1 MWRSRPALAQRLRAV
16 RDPSRVSGTRTDG
29 RAIGGGDP
37 GWAAGCECG
46 YVARGGDAAELVAD
60 ARRHAREE
68 HGLDLPAELIL
79 RSARPPGGAGG
90 GREQG

>member
-1 MWRSRPALAQRLRAV
+1 MTFSPPACAALARV
-16 RDPSRVSGTRTDG
+16 HDPVGVSGTRTDG
-29 RAIGGGDP
+29 RALDSGDP
-37 GWAAGCECG
+37 GWAIGCECG
-46 YVARGGDAAELVAD
+46 YVARGGDEAALVVD

-68 HGLDLPAELIL
+68 HGLELPAELIL

>member
-1 MWRSRPALAQRLRAV
+1 MALSPPACAALARAH
-16 RDPSRVSGTRTDG
+16 DPVGVSGTRTDG
-29 RAIGGGDP
+29 RALDRGDP
-37 GWAAGCECG
+37 GGAIDCECG
-46 YVARGGDAAELVAD
+46 YGARGGDEAALVVE

-68 HGLDLPAELIL
+68 HGLELPADLIL